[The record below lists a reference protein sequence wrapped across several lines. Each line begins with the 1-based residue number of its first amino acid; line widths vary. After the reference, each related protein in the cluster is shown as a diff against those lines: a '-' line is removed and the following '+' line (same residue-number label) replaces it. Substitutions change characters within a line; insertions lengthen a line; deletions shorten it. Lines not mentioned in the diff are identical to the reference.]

1 MSQTRNRPI
10 FLLGGGGHALVVAE
24 LAEMLGW
31 QIAGYYDDNVAT
43 SRCTFATLFA
53 HIPQLGTLKS
63 LSNGALP
70 PELHLF
76 CCIGDNRL
84 RRDTVAIVEA
94 NAQVQNTRVI
104 WVTLVH
110 PKATVS
116 HSALLGAGT
125 IVCAGAV
132 VEVGVNIGKHSIVN
146 TNSSITHECQIGD
159 YVHIAPGSQLC
170 GKVSVQSITLV
181 GAGSVVLPRKAIGA
195 DCTIG
200 ANSTVL
206 SDVASNKIVCGIVK
220 KSNAMSSNITPAAAR
235 NESKTLD
242 DLTRVRKVAWLAN
255 KQVNWQRVQSL
266 LEQSAQNNHYTNY
279 GPCVRAL
286 EERIRKEFMVGDTK
300 AVVVVNNGSSAVHA
314 LVSAINQFHQK
325 QFHYGIQA
333 FTFPTSAQ
341 GSLKDHSELIDIS
354 LEQGALDLDFVDLER
369 IDGVVVT
376 NVLGNVCDLPKYEA
390 WAKQHQ
396 KILLFDNAATSLT
409 VMNGKNCINY
419 GTGCTISFHHTKPIG
434 FGEGGAVIV
443 DRQYEHELRKIINFG
458 YDVVKADLVWLP
470 DGNNYKMSDLSAAFI
485 YSYLDK
491 FEEIRTTHARLL
503 HIFRTLSSQYNFE
516 AKKIRLIPS
525 FAEPFLA
532 CFAVQF
538 PFAVDLTDIP
548 ENFAKVL
555 VVRKYYKPLSSA
567 EFYPKAHK
575 LYNHILCFPCHV
587 DMDDTEIAVVIE
599 CIYVIYATKE
609 RISTNSKQC

>member
-1 MSQTRNRPI
+1 LPKIFTKMSQTSNRQL

-24 LAEMLGW
+24 LAETLGW

-43 SRCTFATLFA
+43 SDCAFATLFA
-53 HIPQLGTLKS
+53 HIPHLGNLKS

-84 RRDTVAIVEA
+84 RRETVTGVEA
-94 NAQVQNTRVI
+94 NTQVQNTRVT

-116 HSALLGAGT
+116 PSALLSEGT
-125 IVCAGAV
+125 IVCAGTV
-132 VEVGVNIGKHSIVN
+132 LEVAVNIGKHCIVN
-146 TNSSITHECQIGD
+146 TNSSVTHECQIGD
-159 YVHIAPGSQLC
+159 YVHIAPGTQLC
-170 GKVSVQSITLV
+170 GKVRVQSMTLV
-181 GAGSVVLPRKAIGA
+181 GAGSVILPRKTIGI
-195 DCTIG
+195 DCMIG

-206 SDVASNKIVCGIVK
+206 ADVASNKIVCGIVK
-220 KSNAMSSNITPAAAR
+220 KCNAMSSNLISAAR
-235 NESKTLD
+235 NESKILD
-242 DLTRVRKVAWLAN
+242 GDSTSVRKVAWLAN

-286 EERIRKEFMVGDTK
+286 EERIRREFMVSDTK
-300 AVVVVNNGSSAVHA
+300 GVVVVNNGSSAVHA

-325 QFHYGIQA
+325 QFRYGIQA

-341 GSLKDHSELIDIS
+341 GSLKDHNELIDIS
-354 LEQGALDLDFVDLER
+354 LEQGALDLNLVDLER

-376 NVLGNVCDLPKYEA
+376 NVLGNVCDLPKYED

-458 YDVVKADLVWLP
+458 YDVQKGDLLWLP
-470 DGNNYKMSDLSAAFI
+470 EGNNFKMSDLSAAFI

-491 FEEIRTTHARLL
+491 LPEMRNIHAQLL
-503 HIFRTLSSQYNFE
+503 NQFMKLSAQNHLH
-516 AKKIRLIPS
+516 AKKIKLLPS
-525 FAEPFLA
+525 FA
-532 CFAVQF
+532 
-538 PFAVDLTDIP
+538 
-548 ENFAKVL
+548 
-555 VVRKYYKPLSSA
+555 
-567 EFYPKAHK
+567 
-575 LYNHILCFPCHV
+575 
-587 DMDDTEIAVVIE
+587 
-599 CIYVIYATKE
+599 
-609 RISTNSKQC
+609 